1 MKLSLIFLESQSIGT
16 QVVNVP
22 LGGLKEPDAAKLF
35 LQRIHR
41 WVELGELLSDTVD
54 GRNPAPVDVENVPCF
69 TRFNR

>member
-1 MKLSLIFLESQSIGT
+1 M
-16 QVVNVP
+16 P